1 MNSIGEKLLNLR
13 KGKHLSQEE
22 AADKLGVTRQTI
34 SKWETEESKPDFDK
48 VEAICNLYNIT
59 PSELFGVKETKEK
72 KETKEINN
80 ANSTKKALG
89 ISGGILLYFI
99 AVAWM
104 VVSVAAFKINPVL
117 SVGILLTICGIATFI
132 IIYVCLVYKKEKLIE
147 EKVKNPVQKSIC
159 DCLAAVTCAI
169 YFIISFMTMA
179 WHITWLI
186 WIIYALVE
194 EIVKLIFVL
203 KENQNEE

>member
-1 MNSIGEKLLNLR
+1 MASR
-13 KGKHLSQEE
+13 KRQSVVGY
-22 AADKLGVTRQTI
+22 AGVY
-34 SKWETEESKPDFDK
+34 F
-48 VEAICNLYNIT
+48 VEASRAGGKGL
-59 PSELFGVKETKEK
+59 EK
-72 KETKEINN
+72 
-80 ANSTKKALG
+80 
-89 ISGGILLYFI
+89 
-99 AVAWM
+99 
-104 VVSVAAFKINPVL
+104 
-117 SVGILLTICGIATFI
+117 
-132 IIYVCLVYKKEKLIE
+132 VYYIRYRKNGKLIE

>member
-1 MNSIGEKLLNLR
+1 MNSIGEKLLHLR

-48 VEAICNLYNIT
+48 VEAICSLYNIT
-59 PSELFGVKETKEK
+59 PSELFGVKEEVQEK
-72 KETKEINN
+72 DKKEINTS
-80 ANSTKKALG
+80 NSTKKALG
-89 ISGGILLYFI
+89 ISGGVLLYFI

-104 VVSVAAFKINPVL
+104 VVSVAAFKMNPVL
-117 SVGILLTICGIATFI
+117 SVGIFLTICGIATFLI
-132 IIYVCLVYKKEKLIE
+132 VYVCLVYKKEKLIE
-147 EKVKNPVQKSIC
+147 EKVTNPVQKSIC
-159 DCLAAVTCAI
+159 DCLAAITCVI

-179 WHITWLI
+179 WHITWII
-186 WIIYALVE
+186 WIIYGLIE

-203 KENQNEE
+203 KENNNEE

>member
-117 SVGILLTICGIATFI
+117 SVGIFLTICGIATFI

-147 EKVKNPVQKSIC
+147 EKVKNLVQKSIC
-159 DCLAAVTCAI
+159 DCLAAVTCVI